1 MSESPTSLAE
11 TGANTKGRPYC
22 GTRHSIGLEHRS
34 LWQDVWHRL
43 CRDRLALVG
52 AGLVLFLMLVA
63 IAAPL
68 LAPFNPARQQRDGLS
83 QGQPL
88 PPGGRYALGTD
99 QMGRDMLSRL
109 LFGARVSLMVGILGN
124 GIAVVIGVLIG
135 SASGLVG
142 GWVETLLMRLTDIIM
157 GFPVLLLAV
166 ALIALLR
173 PSLGIVILVI
183 GVVYW
188 TYLARIV
195 YGYVKSLRERD
206 FVLAARATGS
216 RTSRILLR
224 HILPHVVSLA
234 IVYVTLGTASAIILE
249 STLSF
254 IGVGVQP
261 PTPSWGN
268 IISEGQ
274 RYYRAAPWLVLYPG
288 LCIVLTVLGFNLL
301 GDGLRDALDPTQ
313 RRR

>member
-1 MSESPTSLAE
+1 MP
-11 TGANTKGRPYC
+11 GRL
-22 GTRHSIGLEHRS
+22 RHRS

-43 CRDRLALVG
+43 SRDRFALLG
-52 AGLVLFLMLVA
+52 AGLVVLLALMA

-68 LAPFNPARQQRDGLS
+68 LAPFEPTRQQRDGLQ

-88 PPGGRYALGTD
+88 PPGGKYPLGTD

-109 LFGARVSLMVGILGN
+109 IFGARVSLLVGILGN
-124 GIAVVIGVLIG
+124 GIAVIIGLLIG
-135 SASGLVG
+135 AAAGLVG
-142 GWVETLLMRLTDIIM
+142 GWVEALLMRFTDIIM

-166 ALIALLR
+166 AMISLLR
-173 PSLGIVILVI
+173 PSLGIVIAVI

-195 YGYVKSLRERD
+195 YGYTRSLRERD
-206 FVLAARATGS
+206 FVLAAHATGCQMH
-216 RTSRILLR
+216 RILLR
-224 HILPHVVSLA
+224 HILPQVLSLA
-234 IVYVTLGTASAIILE
+234 IVYVTLGTASAIVLE

-268 IISEGQ
+268 MISDGQ

-288 LCIVLTVLGFNLL
+288 LAIVLTVLGFNLL

>member
-1 MSESPTSLAE
+1 MPDRVA
-11 TGANTKGRPYC
+11 TGARQ
-22 GTRHSIGLEHRS
+22 SIRLEHRS
-34 LWQDVWHRL
+34 LWQDAWRQL
-43 CRDRLALVG
+43 CRDRVALVG
-52 AGLVLFLMLVA
+52 AAIVLLLLMVA
-63 IAAPL
+63 AAAPL
-68 LAPFNPARQQRDGLS
+68 LSPFNPAKQQRDGLR

-88 PPGGRYALGTD
+88 PPGGKYPLGTD

-109 LFGARVSLMVGILGN
+109 IFGARVSLLVGILGN
-124 GIAVVIGVLIG
+124 GIAVVIGMLIG
-135 SASGLVG
+135 SASGLIG
-142 GWVETLLMRLTDIIM
+142 GWVETLLMRFTDIIM

-173 PSLGIVILVI
+173 PSLGIVISVI

-206 FVLAARATGS
+206 FVLAARATGCQ
-216 RTSRILLR
+216 TIRILLR
-224 HILPHVVSLA
+224 HILPQVLSLA

-261 PTPSWGN
+261 PTSSWGN
-268 IISEGQ
+268 MISEGQ

-288 LCIVLTVLGFNLL
+288 MCIVLTVLGFNLL
-301 GDGLRDALDPTQ
+301 GDGLRDALDPMQ
-313 RRR
+313 RRQ